1 MKIKPILLNLN
12 SEELLRLI
20 KILID
25 DDKEDAFVFI
35 KEVLKPQID
44 QATREQ

>member
-25 DDKEDAFVFI
+25 DDKEDAFAFI

>member
-12 SEELLRLI
+12 SEELLRVT

-25 DDKEDAFVFI
+25 DDKEGALPFI
-35 KEVLKPQID
+35 KILNLI
-44 QATREQ
+44 